1 MLYVGLDVHAT
12 LIVMCVLDAQGQ
24 IVMRQQVRQIDELL
38 RSLGRLPG
46 TFAVCFEASCGYG
59 GLYEQLKTVA
69 ARVVVAHPGA
79 LRMIYRCK
87 RKNDRADAE
96 KLAKL
101 LLLDLVPPVHVPSAE
116 VRAWREL
123 ITFRRKLIQAR
134 TRAKNGVRA
143 LLRTVGVS
151 APKRPGLWTQ
161 RGLEWLKALELTE
174 SAQALKRDLLV
185 DEIESLTRKVRRV
198 EDELDRLA
206 SRRPEVDQLRSIP
219 GIGARTAEALVAFV
233 DDPHRFAHSRK
244 VGAYFGWV
252 PTQDQSANTNRLGR
266 ITREGSPTVRQLM
279 VEAAW
284 QAIRRSPTVKVFYD
298 RVRRDDPDRRAIA
311 LVATAHSLTRV
322 CWSMLKHG
330 TLWRESV
337 NLTEPPEHRTADFE
351 EKNQTATF
359 HATR

>member
-1 MLYVGLDVHAT
+1 MLYVGLDVHAK
-12 LIVMCVLDAQGQ
+12 LIVICVLDAQGQ
-24 IVMRQQVRQIDELL
+24 IVLRQQVKQIDELL
-38 RSLGRLPG
+38 QSLARLPG

-59 GLYEQLKTVA
+59 GLYEQLKTLA

-101 LLLDLVPPVHVPSAE
+101 LLLDMVPSVHVPPAE

-123 ITFRRKLIQAR
+123 ITFRRKLIQER
-134 TRAKNGVRA
+134 TRAKNGIRA

-185 DEIESLTRKVRRV
+185 DEIEALAAKVRRV
-198 EDELDRLA
+198 EQELDRIA
-206 SRRPEVDQLRSIP
+206 ARRPEVDQLRSIP
-219 GIGARTAEALVAFV
+219 GIGPRTAEALVAFV
-233 DDPHRFAHSRK
+233 DDPHRFANSRK

-252 PTQDQSANTNRLGR
+252 PAQDQSSTTNRLGR
-266 ITREGSPTVRQLM
+266 ITREGSATVRHLV

-284 QAIRRSPTVKVFYD
+284 QAIRRSPTVKSFYD
-298 RVRRDDPDRRAIA
+298 RLRRDDPGRKTIA
-311 LVATAHSLTRV
+311 LVATAHYLTRV

-330 TLWRESV
+330 TLWRETVSV
-337 NLTEPPEHRTADFE
+337 ANNQEDKTADLE
-351 EKNQTATF
+351 GKDQTSPPQTAV
-359 HATR
+359 

>member
-1 MLYVGLDVHAT
+1 
-12 LIVMCVLDAQGQ
+12 
-24 IVMRQQVRQIDELL
+24 
-38 RSLGRLPG
+38 
-46 TFAVCFEASCGYG
+46 
-59 GLYEQLKTVA
+59 
-69 ARVVVAHPGA
+69 
-79 LRMIYRCK
+79 
-87 RKNDRADAE
+87 
-96 KLAKL
+96 
-101 LLLDLVPPVHVPSAE
+101 
-116 VRAWREL
+116 
-123 ITFRRKLIQAR
+123 
-134 TRAKNGVRA
+134 
-143 LLRTVGVS
+143 
-151 APKRPGLWTQ
+151 LWTQ